1 MHSRPN
7 NACSESGMLVSFK
20 ACLVSGVVHLRA
32 QRGMLIGVWSIAC
45 VSPMLTMTRTMSRT
59 CLKQWHVM
67 STSFSARSFCSAPQ
81 STTGFRVCV
90 VGSGPAG
97 FYTTD
102 RVIPLSVTQKLPSS
116 IDQLLCSHFAPAA
129 IESLRT
135 SHQRRFTG
143 NTVTSVDRKPVFWCP
158 MHSTS
163 PKPCQL
169 AGPLAN
175 SVWFGAIRSCA

>member
-20 ACLVSGVVHLRA
+20 ACLLSGVVHLRT
-32 QRGMLIGVWSIAC
+32 QRGMLFNVWSISSVC
-45 VSPMLTMTRTMSRT
+45 PMLATARTMSLT
-59 CLKQWHVM
+59 CLKQWHVT

-81 STTGFRVCV
+81 SATGFRVCV

-102 RVIPLSVTQKLPSS
+102 RVIPLHVTQQLQFS
-116 IDQLLCSHFAPAA
+116 IDQLLCSHSAFAAVK
-129 IESLRT
+129 SLRT
-135 SHQRRFTG
+135 SHQRRSAG
-143 NTVTSVDRKPVFWCP
+143 NTVISVARKTESWCP

-163 PKPCQL
+163 SKPCQL